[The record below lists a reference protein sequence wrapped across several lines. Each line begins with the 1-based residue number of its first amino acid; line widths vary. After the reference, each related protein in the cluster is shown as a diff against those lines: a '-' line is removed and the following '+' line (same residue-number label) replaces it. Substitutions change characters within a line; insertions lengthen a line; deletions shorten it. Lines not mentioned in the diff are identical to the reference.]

1 MAHQYF
7 FLLYSVIFIFFVHF
21 LARAMIKITKFDFV
35 GLPQEGYNPQII
47 HSRLSHKSDSVL
59 LDVEFETNPLDELCD
74 QRLRV
79 KARPLRVIY
88 DAATVNSLMD
98 LFKPPETP
106 ALQNK

>member
-1 MAHQYF
+1 M
-7 FLLYSVIFIFFVHF
+7 L
-21 LARAMIKITKFDFV
+21 
-35 GLPQEGYNPQII
+35 GLSQGTLTPQLVSSKLNE
-47 HSRLSHKSDSVL
+47 SDSVL
-59 LDVEFETNPLDELCD
+59 LDVMFETKPLDESCD

-79 KARPLRVIY
+79 NARPLRVVY